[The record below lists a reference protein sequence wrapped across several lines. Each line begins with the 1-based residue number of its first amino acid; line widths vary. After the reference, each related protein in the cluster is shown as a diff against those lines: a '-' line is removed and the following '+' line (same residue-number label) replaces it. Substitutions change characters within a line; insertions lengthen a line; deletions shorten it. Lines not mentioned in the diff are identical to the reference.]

1 MRTETSWIALALL
14 AAAVVLLPLPLPAA
28 SSNSNKPPPPK
39 AAPAVRPVQNQGSKQ
54 GQAKTNKQTS
64 GKSGA
69 SGTSAGSKTG
79 GSTEATS
86 RAQLIE
92 MLKPGSTKGAHD
104 KSLAA
109 VHPGSSRASF
119 AKPAHIVHNPAHKV
133 GHIGA
138 AHRHAAFMFR
148 HGQHAFYRRYYR
160 HEGAWFWYDEPVPV
174 DDPAYAQGVDG
185 LPMCESDADEC
196 SGEIQPLPEAGGEP
210 VAPTEAAP
218 AAQ

>member
-1 MRTETSWIALALL
+1 MRPETSWIALALL
-14 AAAVVLLPLPLPAA
+14 AAAVVLLPLPVPAA
-28 SSNSNKPPPPK
+28 NTNSNKPPPPK
-39 AAPAVRPVQNQGSKQ
+39 AAPPPSPGLKQ
-54 GQAKTNKQTS
+54 GQTKTTNKNTKQTS
-64 GKSGA
+64 GKGGA
-69 SGTSAGSKTG
+69 SSTSGGSKAG

-109 VHPGSSRASF
+109 VHPGSPRASF

-133 GHIGA
+133 GHVGA

-148 HGQHAFYRRYYR
+148 HGEHRYYRRYYR

-174 DDPAYAQGVDG
+174 DDPAYDQSVDG
-185 LPMCESDADEC
+185 LPMCESEADEC
-196 SGEIQPLPEAGGEP
+196 SGEVQPLPETAGEP

-218 AAQ
+218 TAQ